1 MEVLEQLRKA
11 GSEGASWL
19 SFLGQYEHTLD
30 AKNRLTIPAK
40 FRAQLS
46 EGVVLAKEQETCLA
60 IRPASAWRGFTEE
73 MRQMGSPWNQDY
85 RDFQRRYTAGA
96 FDAQLDA
103 AGRIMLPQALIDKA
117 RLSREVV
124 LIGNLD
130 TIEVWDRA
138 RWREEE
144 ARLDES
150 AVDLARRLSGGAGDT
165 TS

>member
-1 MEVLEQLRKA
+1 
-11 GSEGASWL
+11 L

-46 EGVVLAKEQETCLA
+46 EGVVLAKEQETCIA
-60 IRPASAWRGFTEE
+60 IRPASAWNRFTED
-73 MRQMGSPWNQDY
+73 MRRLGTLWDQDY

-103 AGRIMLPQALIDKA
+103 AGRIMLPQALIEKA
-117 RLSREVV
+117 ALSREVV
-124 LIGNLD
+124 LVGNLD

-138 RWREEE
+138 RWKEEE
-144 ARLDES
+144 ARLDQ
-150 AVDLARRLSGGAGDT
+150 AVPEPARRLSGASGDT

>member
-1 MEVLEQLRKA
+1 M
-11 GSEGASWL
+11 

-46 EGVVLAKEQETCLA
+46 EGVVLAKEQEPCIA
-60 IRPASAWRGFTEE
+60 IRPASSWNRFTEE
-73 MRQMGSPWNQDY
+73 MRGLGTFWDQNY

-117 RLSREVV
+117 GLSREVV
-124 LIGNLD
+124 LVGNLD

-144 ARLDES
+144 ERLDQ
-150 AVDLARRLSGGAGDT
+150 AVPDLARRLSGATGDT

>member
-1 MEVLEQLRKA
+1 
-11 GSEGASWL
+11 L

-46 EGVVLAKEQETCLA
+46 EGVVLAKEQEACIA
-60 IRPASAWRGFTEE
+60 IRPATAWNRFTEE
-73 MRQMGSPWNQDY
+73 MRSLGSLWDQNY

-103 AGRIMLPQALIDKA
+103 AGRIMLPQTLIEKA
-117 RLSREVV
+117 GLAREVV
-124 LIGNLD
+124 LIGNID

-144 ARLDES
+144 RRLDQ
-150 AVDLARRLSGGAGDT
+150 AAPDLARRLSGGARDT